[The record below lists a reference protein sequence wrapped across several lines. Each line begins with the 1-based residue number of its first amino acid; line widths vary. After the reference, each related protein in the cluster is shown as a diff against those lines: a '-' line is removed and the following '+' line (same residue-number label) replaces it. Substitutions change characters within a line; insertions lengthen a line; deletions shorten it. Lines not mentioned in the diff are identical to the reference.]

1 MPMTYAYDE
10 ATLDLLRLTIPAYGI
25 LVPIIKQSG
34 TNEVIDGRHRLKVR
48 EELEA
53 EGTRIMLPVHHVDT
67 NNPEEIDQ
75 IVNSVRRPWQDA
87 EQRKELVSKLREK
100 GHSHQRIADA
110 VGTAKSTVQNDLK
123 AEVPAGQ
130 NRPVSTTKPKA
141 TTGKD
146 GKTKLPPATPEEI
159 ARAWVMLDAGKGK
172 KEIAAELGR
181 GYSTVREWFKKERPE
196 AVQQAQPKPTPT
208 PEPTPT
214 PTPTPTETDS
224 TKEQILR
231 DWNGQ
236 LGDHHERIIRREKP
250 RNRKTEKFL
259 EAMGLIKSQ
268 LKQTMD
274 AASKDTREHGAGF
287 LRMYMVVVE
296 EQLRRE
302 NVPQIKPSLEA
313 LRKEARDIWKYADES
328 LRLLQLQEGCSE
340 LK

>member
-1 MPMTYAYDE
+1 MENAIAAVKTGNISKRGAAKRFGVDRMT
-10 ATLDLLRLTIPAYGI
+10 LSR
-25 LVPIIKQSG
+25 K
-34 TNEVIDGRHRLKVR
+34 LKTTGNMDQMSHDTTQP
-48 EELEA
+48 EL
-53 EGTRIMLPVHHVDT
+53 
-67 NNPEEIDQ
+67 
-75 IVNSVRRPWQDA
+75 
-87 EQRKELVSKLREK
+87 
-100 GHSHQRIADA
+100 
-110 VGTAKSTVQNDLK
+110 KS
-123 AEVPAGQ
+123 A
-130 NRPVSTTKPKA
+130 KPKA
-141 TTGKD
+141 ADRAERDQWFADHQAGLSARK
-146 GKTKLPPATPEEI
+146 I
-159 ARAWVMLDAGKGK
+159 AEKFGRSRLSIT
-172 KEIAAELGR
+172 KEIKR
-181 GYSTVREWFKKERPE
+181 REE
-196 AVQQAQPKPTPT
+196 PTPI
-208 PEPTPT
+208 PTPT
-214 PTPTPTETDS
+214 PTPIPTPTEADS
-224 TKEQILR
+224 TREQILR

-236 LGDHHERIIRREKP
+236 LGEHHEKIIRREKP

>member
-1 MPMTYAYDE
+1 MTSEDSKCGDDCKLVEMLATKTSKEQSTENAIAAVLTGNISQRGAAKRFGVPLTTLNRKIMAVNDVSQTEHHATQKLEAARSKPTDKERQEWWDMYAKDG
-10 ATLDLLRLTIPAYGI
+10 LTVNAIHKKTGRNRQTI
-25 LVPIIKQSG
+25 SKEIK
-34 TNEVIDGRHRLKVR
+34 RR
-48 EELEA
+48 EE
-53 EGTRIMLPVHHVDT
+53 H
-67 NNPEEIDQ
+67 
-75 IVNSVRRPWQDA
+75 
-87 EQRKELVSKLREK
+87 
-100 GHSHQRIADA
+100 
-110 VGTAKSTVQNDLK
+110 
-123 AEVPAGQ
+123 
-130 NRPVSTTKPKA
+130 
-141 TTGKD
+141 
-146 GKTKLPPATPEEI
+146 TPI
-159 ARAWVMLDAGKGK
+159 
-172 KEIAAELGR
+172 
-181 GYSTVREWFKKERPE
+181 
-196 AVQQAQPKPTPT
+196 
-208 PEPTPT
+208 PTPT
-214 PTPTPTETDS
+214 PTPTPTEADS

-236 LGDHHERIIRREKP
+236 LGEHHEKIIRREKP

-259 EAMGLIKSQ
+259 EAMALIKSQ

>member
-1 MPMTYAYDE
+1 MENAIAAVQTGNISQRGAAKRFKVNRD
-10 ATLDLLRLTIPAYGI
+10 TLSRKL
-25 LVPIIKQSG
+25 KQAG
-34 TNEVIDGRHRLKVR
+34 NV
-48 EELEA
+48 A
-53 EGTRIMLPVHHVDT
+53 EIGHDT
-67 NNPEEIDQ
+67 TQPE
-75 IVNSVRRPWQDA
+75 
-87 EQRKELVSKLREK
+87 
-100 GHSHQRIADA
+100 
-110 VGTAKSTVQNDLK
+110 STS
-123 AEVPAGQ
+123 A
-130 NRPVSTTKPKA
+130 KPKA
-141 TTGKD
+141 ADEAERDQWFADHQAGLSARKIAEKFGRSRLSITN
-146 GKTKLPPATPEEI
+146 EI
-159 ARAWVMLDAGKGK
+159 KR
-172 KEIAAELGR
+172 
-181 GYSTVREWFKKERPE
+181 RE
-196 AVQQAQPKPTPT
+196 
-208 PEPTPT
+208 EPTPI
-214 PTPTPTETDS
+214 PTPTEADS

-236 LGDHHERIIRREKP
+236 LGEHHEKIIRREKP

-259 EAMGLIKSQ
+259 EAMALIKSQ

>member
-1 MPMTYAYDE
+1 MTSEDSKCGDNCKLVEMLATKTSKEQAIENAIAAVQTGKMTAYAAARTFKIPE
-10 ATLDLLRLTIPAYGI
+10 QTLRD
-25 LVPIIKQSG
+25 
-34 TNEVIDGRHRLKVR
+34 RLKKT
-48 EELEA
+48 A
-53 EGTRIMLPVHHVDT
+53 TNGPV
-67 NNPEEIDQ
+67 
-75 IVNSVRRPWQDA
+75 
-87 EQRKELVSKLREK
+87 
-100 GHSHQRIADA
+100 
-110 VGTAKSTVQNDLK
+110 VGTDQ
-123 AEVPAGQ
+123 EAG
-130 NRPVSTTKPKA
+130 SATTKPKEA
-141 TTGKD
+141 DKVERD
-146 GKTKLPPATPEEI
+146 QWWADYQAHISLTKIAEKYDRSRKAVTNEI
-159 ARAWVMLDAGKGK
+159 R
-172 KEIAAELGR
+172 R
-181 GYSTVREWFKKERPE
+181 REK
-196 AVQQAQPKPTPT
+196 AQDQS
-208 PEPTPT
+208 ESTPT
-214 PTPTPTETDS
+214 PTPSPTPTPAPSPTPKEANS

-236 LGDHHERIIRREKP
+236 LGEHHEKIIRREKP

>member
-1 MPMTYAYDE
+1 MTSEDSKCGDDCKLVE
-10 ATLDLLRLTIPAYGI
+10 MLATKTSKEQAMENAIAAVQTGNISQRGAAKRFKVNRDTLSR
-25 LVPIIKQSG
+25 
-34 TNEVIDGRHRLKVR
+34 RLK
-48 EELEA
+48 EA
-53 EGTRIMLPVHHVDT
+53 GNVAEIGHDT
-67 NNPEEIDQ
+67 TQPE
-75 IVNSVRRPWQDA
+75 
-87 EQRKELVSKLREK
+87 
-100 GHSHQRIADA
+100 
-110 VGTAKSTVQNDLK
+110 STS
-123 AEVPAGQ
+123 A
-130 NRPVSTTKPKA
+130 KPKA
-141 TTGKD
+141 ADKAERDQWFADYQAGLSARK
-146 GKTKLPPATPEEI
+146 I
-159 ARAWVMLDAGKGK
+159 AEKFGRSRLSIT
-172 KEIAAELGR
+172 KEIKR
-181 GYSTVREWFKKERPE
+181 REE
-196 AVQQAQPKPTPT
+196 PTPI
-208 PEPTPT
+208 PTPT
-214 PTPTPTETDS
+214 PTPIPTPTEADS
-224 TKEQILR
+224 TREQILR

-236 LGDHHERIIRREKP
+236 LGEHHEKIIRREKP